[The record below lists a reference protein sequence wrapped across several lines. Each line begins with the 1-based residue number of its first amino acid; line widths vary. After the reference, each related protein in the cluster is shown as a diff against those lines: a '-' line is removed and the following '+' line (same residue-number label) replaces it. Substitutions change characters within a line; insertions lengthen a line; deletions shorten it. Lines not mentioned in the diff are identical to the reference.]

1 MESRQHGV
9 RTNTPA
15 WLKGE
20 LDGYRFFDARL
31 ARRLQEL
38 STQLWEHRGQSI
50 PMACQDWAN
59 TKAAYRFLDNDLR
72 SSDAFPFG
80 SHTGGAA
87 TRLGGGQV
95 LLVEELG

>member
-59 TKAAYRFLDNDLR
+59 TKVAYRFLDQR
-72 SSDAFPFG
+72 SCLGRRDPGGAFPC
-80 SHTGGAA
+80 AP
-87 TRLGGGQV
+87 
-95 LLVEELG
+95 